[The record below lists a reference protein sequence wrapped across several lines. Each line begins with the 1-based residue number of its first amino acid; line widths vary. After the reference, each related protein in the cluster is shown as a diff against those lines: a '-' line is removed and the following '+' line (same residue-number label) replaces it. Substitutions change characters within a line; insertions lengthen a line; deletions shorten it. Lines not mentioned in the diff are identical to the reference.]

1 MTKIRM
7 RRMNKIILSHFF
19 VRAGRTYT
27 PPNGL
32 QLTLSSAI
40 APYMGTRGREGGEG
54 ERGRGNKT
62 QGVLTRSDTLVMKNL
77 GQ

>member
-1 MTKIRM
+1 M
-7 RRMNKIILSHFF
+7 SFF
-19 VRAGRTYT
+19 CYLGRTYT

-40 APYMGTRGREGGEG
+40 QPSIAERAKSRRDKERERESGREGG
-54 ERGRGNKT
+54 RGRGRENNT
-62 QGVLTRSDTLVMKNL
+62 QGLLTRSDTLVMKNL